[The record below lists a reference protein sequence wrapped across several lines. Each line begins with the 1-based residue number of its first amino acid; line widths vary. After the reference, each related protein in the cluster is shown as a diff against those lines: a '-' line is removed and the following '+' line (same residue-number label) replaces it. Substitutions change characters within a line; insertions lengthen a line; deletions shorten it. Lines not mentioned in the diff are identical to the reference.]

1 MKRGKKK
8 QKNTPNFLTCP
19 AFPELSS
26 GTDDRE
32 KGAGRGAQGA
42 EELSEVRTHAPTHPR
57 TPEQTPLQKAIPL
70 APPKA
75 GPIKDKAVRKLR
87 KKKPNYTLWIILA
100 LIAIVL
106 AVTGPAV
113 LALVRTGASALAAKS
128 SVECMVEAMKD
139 RDIDTASVELD
150 RAHGQLVDAHNAVKG
165 VGFWRDMPTIGT
177 QIRALEDATAAGAEM
192 LDGIRG
198 VFVIAADL
206 MDIASEAGALVGEVD
221 VEIEEGRSFEDL
233 TLEEKR
239 EILGRLYRAL
249 PEMRIAQA
257 KIDVALETWNRIPQN
272 ELIAPLRNALQPIAE
287 GLPVLKRSM
296 DEAIPLLEVFIPLAG
311 YPEPSNWVVL
321 LQNTDEIRATGG
333 FIGTVGT
340 LQMDS
345 GEINKETFKF
355 VDVYSI
361 DFPAADKGWSEP
373 PPLPIKERMGIQ
385 NLYLRDA
392 NWSPDFPTSAAKMLD
407 FYVREIELGTGVRP
421 PTPTGIIA
429 INPPLF
435 EELMRI
441 VGPITVSDGV
451 EDITFEAGTF
461 FDVLEYEVEV
471 GFLKKGIP
479 RPQRKDLV
487 QVVGNELLSKL
498 MKLPAS
504 QWPDLLD
511 VLTKRFE
518 RDQIIIY
525 ATDPDL
531 MARLD
536 AFGWTG
542 RTLPTEGDYLM
553 IIDSNLAALKT
564 DAVVDKDMTYK
575 LDARDPDN
583 LTAMVTLSYSNN
595 APGLADP
602 NDPLNYKFTRY
613 RSYTRIYV
621 PEGAELISSSGAM
634 ADDRYRTGG
643 VFRAGRVDVMK
654 ELGKTVF
661 GAFWSIE
668 PQTTQELSF
677 TYRLPA
683 SVSERIKNNA
693 YRLDWQKQSGNDEA
707 TLTLNLEFGKKVMSA
722 TPPEG
727 ELKWGDAAYRMS
739 TDSMLDRSF
748 EVKL

>member
-1 MKRGKKK
+1 MRGKKK
-8 QKNTPNFLTCP
+8 QKITPNFLTCP
-19 AFPELSS
+19 AAPELVS
-26 GTDDRE
+26 GSE
-32 KGAGRGAQGA
+32 GASLPAKASKQRPRSKNGRSAPANDVPRVPAQ
-42 EELSEVRTHAPTHPR
+42 S
-57 TPEQTPLQKAIPL
+57 PLKKVIP
-70 APPKA
+70 
-75 GPIKDKAVRKLR
+75 PIKDEPKEKPLR
-87 KKKPNYTLWIILA
+87 KKRNVSLWIIIA
-100 LIAIVL
+100 LIVVAA

-113 LALVRTGASALAAKS
+113 FALARTGASALAAKS
-128 SVECMVEAMKD
+128 SVEHMVDAMKE
-139 RDIDTASVELD
+139 RDIDTASEELES
-150 RAHGQLVDAHNAVKG
+150 AYGHLVDAHDAVKG
-165 VGFWRDMPTIGT
+165 VGFWRDVPTVGT
-177 QIRALEDATAAGAEM
+177 QLRALEDATAAGAET

-206 MDIASEAGALVGEVD
+206 MDIASEAGALVGGVG
-221 VEIEEGRSFEDL
+221 VEIEEGKSFEDL
-233 TLEEKR
+233 TMEEKR
-239 EILGRLYRAL
+239 DIFGRLYRAL

-272 ELIAPLRNALQPIAE
+272 ELIAPLRNAFQPIAE
-287 GLPVLKRSM
+287 GLPILKRSM
-296 DEAIPLLEVFIPLAG
+296 DEAIPLMEVFIPLAG

-345 GEINKETFKF
+345 GEINKDTFKF
-355 VDVYSI
+355 VDVYNI
-361 DFPAADKGWSEP
+361 DFPAADRGWSEV
-373 PPLPIKERMGIQ
+373 PPLPIKERMGVQ

-392 NWSPDFPTSAAKMLD
+392 NWSPDFPTSAATMLD

-421 PTPTGIIA
+421 SAPSGIIA

-435 EELMRI
+435 EELMGI

-451 EDITFEAGTF
+451 EDITFKAGSF

-479 RPQRKDLV
+479 RLNRKDLV
-487 QVVGNELLSKL
+487 QKVGNELLAKL

-504 QWPDLLD
+504 KWPDMLD

-518 RDQIIIY
+518 RDQVIIY

-542 RTLPTEGDYLM
+542 RTLPTDGDYLM
-553 IIDSNLAALKT
+553 VIDSNLAALKT
-564 DAVVDKDMTYK
+564 DAVVDKDVTYA
-575 LDARDPDN
+575 LDARDPN
-583 LTAMVTLSYSNN
+583 NVTATVTLSYSNN

-602 NDPLNYKFTRY
+602 NDPLNYKYTRY

-643 VFRAGRVDVMK
+643 VFRAGRTDVMR

-683 SVSERIKNNA
+683 PVAEQIRNNT

-707 TLTLNLEFGKKVMSA
+707 TLTLDLAFGKDLMSA
-722 TPPEG
+722 SPPEG
-727 ELKWGDAAYRMS
+727 ELEWGDTAYRMS